1 LAIKQC
7 SKEIQLAGSRSTPFG
22 SFCGAFADVSTVEL
36 GKAPMERSDVKPEDV
51 KELLVG
57 TSSAT
62 PSAQT
67 PRARSGSGRGFVGGG
82 MGIAMALALT

>member
-1 LAIKQC
+1 ML
-7 SKEIQLAGSRSTPFG
+7 KEIQLDGSRSTPFG
-22 SFCGAFADVSTVEL
+22 SFCGAFTNVSAVEF
-36 GKAPMERSDVKPEDV
+36 GKAPVERSGVEPEDV

-57 TSSAT
+57 TSSAA

-67 PRARSGSGRGFVGGG
+67 SRARSGSGRGFGGGG